1 MLPIKMARVAKPA
14 KPRPDSPEPANIT
27 LKFLA
32 EYLHLSPA
40 TVSLVINQSPAA
52 KSIPDRTQEKVLRAA
67 KKFDYRPNFYARHL
81 RKKRTFTVGI
91 VVPEISEGYAALVLS
106 GVEDRLL
113 QEGYFYFVVS
123 HRGRQV

>member
-1 MLPIKMARVAKPA
+1 MPIRKCYAPHQNGTCCETA

-32 EYLHLSPA
+32 EYLHFSPA

-67 KKFDYRPNFYARHL
+67 KKFDYRPNFLMHA
-81 RKKRTFTVGI
+81 T
-91 VVPEISEGYAALVLS
+91 
-106 GVEDRLL
+106 
-113 QEGYFYFVVS
+113 
-123 HRGRQV
+123 